1 MSATSCR
8 AVLPSATAR
17 QESTILCANASGA
30 SILSTVQSVLE
41 DSKAED
47 IITIDL
53 DGKSA
58 LADTM
63 IIASGRSHRHV
74 SAVADHVQ
82 RALKEAGH
90 GSPRI
95 EGLPHADWVL
105 IDTGDVILHLFRP
118 EVRSFYNMEKLWDDS
133 FAETLGSEKPNA

>member
-1 MSATSCR
+1 MTPQNIAADGGHTHSSAPG
-8 AVLPSATAR
+8 AV
-17 QESTILCANASGA
+17 ASG
-30 SILSTVQSVLE
+30 STILSTVQSVLE

-47 IITIDL
+47 VITIDL

-58 LADTM
+58 LADAM
-63 IIASGRSHRHV
+63 VIASGRSHRHV

-90 GSPRI
+90 GAPRI

-133 FAETLGSEKPNA
+133 FAEQPNA

>member
-1 MSATSCR
+1 MTPQNTAVDPLSTASLATS
-8 AVLPSATAR
+8 
-17 QESTILCANASGA
+17 ANASDA

-118 EVRSFYNMEKLWDDS
+118 EVRSFYNMEKLWDDG
-133 FAETLGSEKPNA
+133 FAETPGSEKPNA

>member
-1 MSATSCR
+1 MTPQDSAVVPFPAATLASG
-8 AVLPSATAR
+8 ASA
-17 QESTILCANASGA
+17 QGA
-30 SILSTVQSVLE
+30 SILSTVQSVLD

-53 DGKSA
+53 EGKSA

-74 SAVADHVQ
+74 SALADHVQ
-82 RALKEAGH
+82 RALKDAGH

-95 EGLPHADWVL
+95 EGMPNADWVL
-105 IDTGDVILHLFRP
+105 IDTGDVVLHIFRP

-133 FAETLGSEKPNA
+133 FADAPSA